1 MELPAKIISDQLQR
15 GCILHS
21 AEFDKIDHGKF
32 FAIIGEDGDNVI
44 GAFFINSKI
53 NKFIFSKP
61 KMLNLQYLLSCKKYT
76 FLNYDSYLCCSEM
89 IPINKLLLVEGL
101 KEKRTVIKGELFTDD
116 LENILQI
123 VRNSDLYTDFEKET
137 FFK

>member
-1 MELPAKIISDQLQR
+1 
-15 GCILHS
+15 
-21 AEFDKIDHGKF
+21 
-32 FAIIGEDGDNVI
+32 
-44 GAFFINSKI
+44 
-53 NKFIFSKP
+53 
-61 KMLNLQYLLSCKKYT
+61 MLNLQYLLSCRKYT

-89 IPINKLLLVEGL
+89 IPINKSLLVEGL
-101 KEKRTVIKGELFTDD
+101 KEKRTVVKGELFTDD